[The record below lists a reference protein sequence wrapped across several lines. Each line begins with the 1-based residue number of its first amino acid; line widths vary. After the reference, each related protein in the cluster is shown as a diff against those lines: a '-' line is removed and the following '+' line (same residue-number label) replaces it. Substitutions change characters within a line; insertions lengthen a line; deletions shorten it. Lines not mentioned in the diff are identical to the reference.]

1 MPDTRLTWFNI
12 KEHFRKFIWVYAVV
26 IVAALVAGDLLWTT
40 TTPQLPEEQRVLIYL
55 ANPWSS
61 VDPLTPIAED
71 ALNTVKTEDETL
83 EEVAFETL
91 MYSDQDYTGTML
103 LMTRLAVG
111 EGDAFFA
118 GQAAMD
124 ALMKSG
130 VCMPLEEYYENGW
143 LADSGLEP
151 YYGEVIDEETGESA
165 SHLAG
170 FRLDSL
176 TALRDLEAFDNQGA
190 YLVVMSNGTNID
202 TTMKVLE
209 TIVRDL
215 KEASAQ

>member
-12 KEHFRKFIWVYAVV
+12 KEHLRKFIWVYAVV
-26 IVAALVAGDLLWTT
+26 LVAALVAGDLLWTT

-55 ANPWSS
+55 ANPWSN
-61 VDPLTPIAED
+61 VDPLTPVAED
-71 ALNTVKTEDETL
+71 ALNKVKAEDETL

-143 LADSGLEP
+143 LRDSGLEP

-165 SHLAG
+165 THLAG

-176 TALRDLEAFDNQGA
+176 TAMRDLEAFDNQGA

-215 KEASAQ
+215 KEASAK

>member
-12 KEHFRKFIWVYAVV
+12 KEHFRKYIWVYVVV
-26 IVAALVAGDLLWTT
+26 IVAALVTGDLLWTT

-61 VDPLTPIAED
+61 VDPLAPIAED
-71 ALNTVKTEDETL
+71 ALNAVKQVDDTL
-83 EEVAFETL
+83 EEVSFETL
-91 MYSDQDYTGTML
+91 MFSEQDYTGTML
-103 LMTRLAVG
+103 LMTRLAAG

-118 GQAAMD
+118 GQEAMN
-124 ALMKSG
+124 ALATSG
-130 VCMPLEEYYENGW
+130 ACLPLDEYYEKGW

-151 YYGEVIDEETGESA
+151 YYATVTDEETGESA
-165 SHLAG
+165 THLAG

-176 TALRDLEAFDNQGA
+176 TALADLEAFDNQGA
-190 YLVVMSNGTNID
+190 YLVVMSNSTNLD

-209 TIVRDL
+209 TIVDDL
-215 KEASAQ
+215 KEASAK

>member
-12 KEHFRKFIWVYAVV
+12 KEHLRKFIWVYAVV
-26 IVAALVAGDLLWTT
+26 LVAALVAGDLLWTT

-55 ANPWSS
+55 ANPWSN
-61 VDPLTPIAED
+61 VDPLTPVAED
-71 ALNTVKTEDETL
+71 ALNKVKAEDETL

-130 VCMPLEEYYENGW
+130 VCMPLEEYYESGW
-143 LADSGLEP
+143 LRDSGLEP

-165 SHLAG
+165 THLAG

-176 TALRDLEAFDNQGA
+176 TAMRDLEAFDNQGA

-215 KEASAQ
+215 KEASAK